1 MKCKFCGVRE
11 TECMTTEDEPICLPC
26 VRDKKFGLCKKTQK
40 FVAERG
46 FVCENNC
53 ANCVYDVKVKNR
65 EDKQNE
71 FKEICIYCGSRI
83 KQFAITHPKGAF
95 FASLIGIF
103 IILCGVLS
111 ANNSSDYSS
120 DSYSGSSYSS
130 NSYEYDDYSSSY
142 FSNEYGTST
151 TRCAHSGC
159 SNYIASSGD
168 TNCCTIH
175 SNRCWECN
183 CYIDE
188 DAMSCMSCLRSAL
201 Q

>member
-26 VRDKKFGLCKKTQK
+26 VRDKKFGSCKKTQK

-95 FASLIGIF
+95 LASLIGIF

-130 NSYEYDDYSSSY
+130 NSYGSSSY
-142 FSNEYGTST
+142 SSKKCAYTYADGSECSSRVGSNGVF
-151 TRCAHSGC
+151 C
-159 SNYIASSGD
+159 SYHKQELDD
-168 TNCCTIH
+168 TYNSLLETL
-175 SNRCWECN
+175 EGL
-183 CYIDE
+183 E
-188 DAMSCMSCLRSAL
+188 
-201 Q
+201 